1 MCRSPGYQC
10 VNAAAENYRLRGQLS
25 ENLRYHSRPFARR
38 LFVIHDIMSHDRV
51 IRILLSMAY
60 DINTGWVKDIALDEL
75 ALKSL
80 VKEGA

>member
-1 MCRSPGYQC
+1 
-10 VNAAAENYRLRGQLS
+10 
-25 ENLRYHSRPFARR
+25 
-38 LFVIHDIMSHDRV
+38 
-51 IRILLSMAY
+51 MAY